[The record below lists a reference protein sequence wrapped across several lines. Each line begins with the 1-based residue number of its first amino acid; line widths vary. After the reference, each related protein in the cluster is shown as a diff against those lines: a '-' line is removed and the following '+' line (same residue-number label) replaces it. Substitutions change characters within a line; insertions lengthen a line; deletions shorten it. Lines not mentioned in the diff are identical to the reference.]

1 MTGSRRTGSGGIGM
15 KRGPISLDIDCNGVI
30 HIPRNHIGTETIRTR
45 EGFGEIGTGLPSGK
59 WGNAEAVHILR
70 KIK

>member
-15 KRGPISLDIDCNGVI
+15 KRGPISLDINCNGVI
-30 HIPRNHIGTETIRTR
+30 HILENHIGIETVRTR
-45 EGFGEIGTGLPSGK
+45 EGFGEIGTGLLPGK
-59 WGNAEAVHILR
+59 RGNAEAVHILR